1 MDSKEDKKELP
12 ELSSVELIDYIEL
25 EKLYVD
31 RDYYMNE
38 TKKLRKLNR
47 YLIECNRKKIKQ
59 K

>member
-31 RDYYMNE
+31 RDYYKNE

>member
-12 ELSSVELIDYIEL
+12 ELSSVELVDYIEL
-25 EKLYVD
+25 EKLYID
-31 RDYYMNE
+31 RDYYKNE